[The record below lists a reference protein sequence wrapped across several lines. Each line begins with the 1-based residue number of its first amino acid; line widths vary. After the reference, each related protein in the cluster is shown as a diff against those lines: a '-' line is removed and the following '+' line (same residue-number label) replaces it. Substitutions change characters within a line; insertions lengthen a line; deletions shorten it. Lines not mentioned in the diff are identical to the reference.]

1 MVLIGMG
8 LVGCSGRV
16 DRASGGLLAKSQQDP
31 ALSGNGQWLAVI
43 SDLRGR
49 QTVQLRNV
57 SNGSIQALP
66 QLKRH
71 QPHSSPSL
79 SWNGRYLALITQQGR
94 RRMAVIAD
102 RLNGRL
108 HPIQLPGG
116 RDPIQVSLSPDAQ
129 TMALQVT
136 DQGLWRVE
144 MFDLSEMLESDRPA
158 GQALSTPPLSPAP

>member
-8 LVGCSGRV
+8 LVGCNGRV

-66 QLKRH
+66 QLKSH

-144 MFDLSEMLESDRPA
+144 MFDLSEMLEIDRPA
-158 GQALSTPPLSPAP
+158 GQAFSTPPLSPAP

>member
-1 MVLIGMG
+1 MG

-79 SWNGRYLALITQQGR
+79 SWKWSIPGPDHPTGTA
-94 RRMAVIAD
+94 AD
-102 RLNGRL
+102 GSHR
-108 HPIQLPGG
+108 
-116 RDPIQVSLSPDAQ
+116 
-129 TMALQVT
+129 
-136 DQGLWRVE
+136 
-144 MFDLSEMLESDRPA
+144 
-158 GQALSTPPLSPAP
+158 

>member
-1 MVLIGMG
+1 MLIG
-8 LVGCSGRV
+8 LSLAGCGSRV
-16 DRASGGLLAKSQQDP
+16 ERASGGLLATSQQDP
-31 ALSGNGQWLAVI
+31 ALSGNGKWLAVI

-49 QTVQLRNV
+49 QTVQMRNV
-57 SNGSIQALP
+57 INGSIQALP

-79 SWNGRYLALITQQGR
+79 SWNGRYIALITQHGR

-116 RDPIQVSLSPDAQ
+116 RDPIQVSLAPDAQ
-129 TMALQVT
+129 TLALQVT

-144 MFDLSEMLESDRPA
+144 IFDLSDVLEIDRPA
-158 GQALSTPPLSPAP
+158 GQALSTPPLTPAP

>member
-1 MVLIGMG
+1 MQ
-8 LVGCSGRV
+8 
-16 DRASGGLLAKSQQDP
+16 RASGGLLATSQQDP
-31 ALSGNGQWLAVI
+31 ALSGNGKWLAVI

-49 QTVQLRNV
+49 QTVQMRNV
-57 SNGSIQALP
+57 INGSIQALP
-66 QLKRH
+66 QLKRL

-79 SWNGRYLALITQQGR
+79 SWNGRYIALITQHGR

-116 RDPIQVSLSPDAQ
+116 RDPIQVSLAPDAQ
-129 TMALQVT
+129 TLALQVT

-144 MFDLSEMLESDRPA
+144 IFDLSDVLEIDRQA
-158 GQALSTPPLSPAP
+158 GQALNTPPLTPAP